1 MRCLC
6 VHAHFYQPPR
16 ENPWLDYVSLDPSAH
31 PAHDWNTRIHDEC
44 YKPNQAARL
53 IDGNGKITYITN
65 NYRHLSFNVGPTLHG
80 WIDRKDPDLASNIVE
95 ADKNAAVELG
105 KGGAIAQAYNHM
117 IMPLA
122 SHRDKQTQT
131 RWGVRDFEFRFN
143 RKPTGIWLP
152 ETAVDLETL
161 EILSENG
168 IEFTILAPHQCAAVK
183 EPSGTWHPTYGGNA
197 LDISR
202 PYIQT
207 LPSGKKITIIFYQGS
222 VAHDIAFGGLLSSG
236 DRFAEA
242 LMRLVPDK
250 GEPCLVTIATDGE
263 TYGHHH
269 RYGEM
274 ALARAFQ
281 IINNSSSNVLT
292 TNISTFLD
300 RFPATWE
307 CQIHENTSWSC
318 AHGIERWRSN
328 CGCHTGGEFGWN
340 QQWRGPLR
348 TALDTLRDNID
359 ELYEKHINKICDS
372 PWQLRDDAIELY
384 LFNSSHANTQISLE
398 HKRSFLNQRYGY
410 LTASAQTQLLSLLEA
425 QRMRLFMYT
434 SCGWFFN
441 DVAGIETRQILA
453 YAIRASELIQRTTD
467 VDLTTGFLK
476 QLEAAKGN
484 AHEGENGRTV
494 VEQFVFPQREN
505 IETIAAAA
513 ALLEKNGSYYSFG
526 ISSETKKYPSG
537 DLRLKTSTLTIAD
550 TCSGE
555 VWEGNAVVFS
565 MGGLDDVCRLSQ
577 KNNPTDTEI
586 RKYFYAADILSLSR
600 YLEHT
605 YELGPWNFTDLPPD
619 SRLHVADSIMERT
632 ESQQFDT
639 AEELVEMHQRLMVQ
653 LKLLKIAPPQIL
665 SAAADLVFRR
675 KISMLSTTT
684 TSILELLK
692 PDSPL
697 GVLLDDARSLGIA
710 SNLSFLAPR
719 IMDEIN
725 TIIEENFPAQEE
737 SVYNKTIY
745 FLQRAKE
752 LGIPL
757 QLWHL
762 QNQIWRILETKTAA
776 PSRAVL
782 TLARELNFAVPDPD

>member
-16 ENPWLDYVSLDPSAH
+16 ENPWLDYVSLDPSAS
-31 PAHDWNTRIHDEC
+31 PAHDWNTRVYDEC
-44 YKPNQAARL
+44 YRPNQAARL

-65 NYRHLSFNVGPTLHG
+65 NYRHLNFNVGPTLHR
-80 WIDRKDPDLASNIVE
+80 WIAQKDPNLASDIEE
-95 ADKNAAVELG
+95 ADKSAAIEQG

-122 SHRDKQTQT
+122 NLRDKQTQIL
-131 RWGVRDFEFRFN
+131 WGIRDFEFRFN
-143 RKPTGIWLP
+143 RKPSGMWLP

-183 EPSGTWHPTYGGNA
+183 DPSGLWSSTHGGNA

-202 PYIQT
+202 PYVQT

-222 VAHDIAFGGLLSSG
+222 IAHDIAFGGLLNSG
-236 DRFAEA
+236 DRFAET
-242 LMRLVPDK
+242 LMQLVMDK
-250 GEPCLVTIATDGE
+250 KEPCLVTIATDGE

-281 IINNSSSNVLT
+281 IINDSSSDIIT
-292 TNISTFLD
+292 TNIATFLD

-307 CQIHENTSWSC
+307 CRIQENTSWSC
-318 AHGIERWRSN
+318 AHGIERWRSD
-328 CGCHTGGEFGWN
+328 CGCHTGGQFGWN

-348 TALDTLRDNID
+348 AALDSLRDKID
-359 ELYEKHINKICDS
+359 ELYEKKINQICDS
-372 PWQLRDDAIELY
+372 PWQLRDDAVELY
-384 LFNSSHANTQISLE
+384 LSTAPNSAVSLE
-398 HKRSFLNQRYGY
+398 HKKSFLNRRYGS
-410 LTASAQTQLLSLLEA
+410 LTETAQTQLLSLLEA

-441 DVAGIETRQILA
+441 DIAGIETRQILA

-467 VDLTTGFLK
+467 IDLTTDFLK
-476 QLEAAKGN
+476 QLETAKGN
-484 AHEGENGRTV
+484 TLEGKNGKAV
-494 VEQFVFPQREN
+494 VEQYVFPQREN
-505 IETIAAAA
+505 IETIAAAV
-513 ALLEKNGSYYSFG
+513 ALLDKKESYYSFG

-537 DLRLKTSTLTIAD
+537 DLCLKTSTLTIAD
-550 TCSGE
+550 TCSGD
-555 VWEGNAVVFS
+555 VWKGNAVVFS
-565 MGGLDDVCRLSQ
+565 MGGLDDVCRLTQ
-577 KNNPTDTEI
+577 KNNPTDAEI

-600 YLEHT
+600 YLEQT
-605 YELGPWNFTDLPPD
+605 YELGPWNFTDLPQD
-619 SRLHVADSIMERT
+619 SKIHIADSIMERT
-632 ESQQFDT
+632 ESQHYDI
-639 AEELVEMHQRLMVQ
+639 AEEFLEMNHRLMVQ
-653 LKLLKIAPPQIL
+653 LQLLKITPPPIL

-675 KISMLSTTT
+675 KIDMLSTATT
-684 TSILELLK
+684 TSILDLLK

-697 GVLLDDARSLGIA
+697 CLLLDDARSLGTT

-719 IMDEIN
+719 IIDEIN
-725 TIIEENFPAQEE
+725 STVEENFLEQEE
-737 SVYNKTIY
+737 SVYNTVIY

-762 QNQIWRILETKTAA
+762 QNKIWRILETKTAA
-776 PSRAVL
+776 PSRVVL
-782 TLARELNFAVPDPD
+782 ALANELNFAVPSPN